1 LKIKFTLFL
10 LLFCFVNLTAQQNKD
25 IQNALSSIDSLDLK
39 YNTLFLSDD
48 LLEGRLPGTYGDKV
62 AAKYIA
68 TQFESYG
75 VKPAGTDLKSYF
87 QKFNVFSI
95 KMDHDMLL
103 KAQGRNKNDTFQY
116 YTEFIGFCGTKD
128 TEIELHDKEVVFV
141 GYGIEAP
148 DYNWND
154 YKDID
159 VNGKILLMMNN
170 DPSNDPKLFAGK
182 RRLYYGRWDYKY
194 DIAAKKGAIGA
205 IIIHTDE
212 SASYGWEV
220 VQSSWS
226 EENFDLSD
234 NKAPK
239 ASLNGWLTYEASKRF
254 VALSGHD
261 IDELMNSA
269 ENINFKPLP
278 LNIKI
283 NLSIKAT
290 VKEVQ
295 TSNVFAYIE
304 GSDAKLKNELVIYT
318 SHFDHLG
325 VGVPIDGDSIYNGA
339 FDNATGVSSL
349 ISLAKAFSKLAVK
362 PKRSILFAAVTGEE
376 QGLLGSE
383 YYAQN
388 PTFPLSNIIACIN
401 IDAINIFGETKNI
414 TVIDGD
420 QSNLFD
426 IVNSEAKKLNMFA
439 VKDRNPEHGLFY
451 RSDQFSFAKQGVPS
465 IYISN
470 GDEYVKTRSPEISKV
485 IKEWEE
491 NSYHQPNDEV
501 QSWWDF
507 AGMAKNVKLFFLVG
521 NKIANDTNRPT
532 LKSNKYFNNK

>member
-1 LKIKFTLFL
+1 MKFKLTLFL
-10 LLFCFVNLTAQQNKD
+10 LLFCFVNLTAQQQNKD

-68 TQFESYG
+68 TQFAGYG
-75 VKPAGTDLKSYF
+75 AKPAGTDLKSYF
-87 QKFNVFSI
+87 QTFSMVSI
-95 KMDHDMLL
+95 KMEHDMLL
-103 KAQGRNKNDTFQY
+103 DAKGETGKDSFQY
-116 YTEFIGFCGTKD
+116 YTEFIGFCGTND
-128 TEIELHDKEVVFV
+128 TIIELHDKEVIFV

-148 DYNWND
+148 EYNWND

-159 VNGKILLMMNN
+159 VTGKILLMMNN
-170 DPSNDPKLFAGK
+170 DPSNDPELFEGK

-194 DIAAKKGAIGA
+194 DIAARKGAVGA

-212 SASYGWEV
+212 SAGYGWEV

-226 EENFDLSD
+226 GENFDLSD
-234 NKAPK
+234 NKDPK

-261 IDELMNSA
+261 LDQLMNSA
-269 ENINFKPLP
+269 EDINFRPLP

-283 NLSIKAT
+283 NISMKAT

-295 TSNVFAYIE
+295 TSNVLAYIE
-304 GSDAKLKNELVIYT
+304 GSDKKLKDEVIVYT
-318 SHFDHLG
+318 SHLDHLG
-325 VGVPIDGDSIYNGA
+325 IGVPIDGDSIYNGA
-339 FDNATGVSSL
+339 LDNATGVSSL
-349 ISLAKAFSKLAVK
+349 ISLAKAFSQLKVK

-388 PTFPLSNIIACIN
+388 PTFPISQIVACIN
-401 IDAINIFGETKNI
+401 IDAINIYGEPKNV

-420 QSNLFD
+420 ASNLFD
-426 IVNSEAKKLNMFA
+426 IVNGEAKKLNMVA
-439 VKDRNPEHGLFY
+439 VKDRSPEQGLFY
-451 RSDQFSFAKQGVPS
+451 RSDQFSFAKRGVPS

-470 GDEYVKTRSPEISKV
+470 GNEYVKQRSSEMSNV
-485 IKEWEE
+485 IEEWQK
-491 NSYHQPNDEV
+491 NSYHQPKDEV
-501 QSWWDF
+501 QPWWDF
-507 AGMAKNVKLFFLVG
+507 AGMTKNVKLFFLVG
-521 NKIANDTNRPT
+521 NTIANNKNRP
-532 LKSNKYFNNK
+532 SIINK